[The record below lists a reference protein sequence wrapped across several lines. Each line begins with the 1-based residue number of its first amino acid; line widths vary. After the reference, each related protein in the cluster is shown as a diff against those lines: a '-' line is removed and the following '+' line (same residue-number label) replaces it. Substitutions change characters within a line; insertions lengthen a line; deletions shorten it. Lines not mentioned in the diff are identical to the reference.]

1 MNSAKMKIADTKLKK
16 TFIVVVVSMI
26 TAVVVVILLISP
38 ITKYLVE
45 KYSEKYSGRQ
55 IKMSWIYVNPF
66 TGYIHISNL
75 KIFESKKLPSF
86 KNTDSIFFSAKGVS
100 ADFSLLKLLSKTIEI
115 SEINLDQPK
124 GTIMQNTR
132 DLNFSDLIKLFTP
145 KKPSTTPAKFNFSIL
160 KISIKDGIFYYHD
173 IVTPIDYFIKGV
185 NIESAGKQWNVDTM
199 AAKFSFLSGPG
210 NGSIKG
216 HFSINFKN
224 LDYRLSAIADK
235 FDLNIFEQ
243 YLKVLVNYGGF
254 RANLDADIKAKGN
267 FRDQENL
274 TLRGMIGINDFHF
287 GKNPE
292 DDYASFDKLVLQMQE
307 VSPKDH
313 TYLFDSIS
321 LSHPYLKYE
330 RYDHLDNLETMFG
343 KNGSNI
349 SAAYAEDARFNLI
362 LKIAD
367 YIKVLVKNFLQS
379 YYKVNR
385 IAIYNGDIKFND
397 FAVNEKFSVSLNPL
411 FIIADSIDK
420 NHKRLVV
427 TLKSDIKPYGNVT
440 VDLSIN
446 PNNPGDFDGRYHLQQ
461 VPVSVFNPYMIT
473 YTSFPMDRGSIEF
486 TGTWHVRDGTIQS
499 VNHLLVIGPRVG
511 KRQKNANNS
520 WIPTPFITFLIRQE
534 GKVIDYEI
542 PVTGSL
548 KNPNFHIVHLALVTL
563 GNLFIRTDTFSY
575 RTQVKN
581 LENEIEKSLILK
593 WDIRQCTFNEKQ
605 ERFVNKLADFL
616 KDNPDASITVYPFPY
631 AEKEMEYIQFYEA
644 KKKFF
649 VVSKNLKAGFISEN
663 DSLKIVQMSIKDSLF
678 GRFLNKNTDHDLIF
692 TIQEKCSN
700 IVGLANT
707 TAKFNLL
714 NKERE
719 DAFMLTFNKES
730 LVSRVKMHRPENN
743 IPFNGFSYYK
753 IVYKGDL
760 PKSLIRAY
768 RQLHELI
775 KEPRKKE
782 IAKKEG
788 KNNIALK
795 ETKN

>member
-1 MNSAKMKIADTKLKK
+1 MKIADTKLKR
-16 TFIVVVVSMI
+16 TFIVVVVSLI

-75 KIFESKKLPSF
+75 KIFESKKLSAF

-100 ADFSLLKLLSKTIEI
+100 ADFALLKLLSTTIEI
-115 SEINLDQPK
+115 SEIILDQPK
-124 GTIMQNTR
+124 GTIMQSTR
-132 DLNFSDLIKLFTP
+132 ELNFSDLIKLFTP
-145 KKPSTTPAKFNFSIL
+145 KKPSTTPAKFHFTIL

-185 NIESAGKQWNVDTM
+185 NIESAGKQWNADTI

-210 NGSIKG
+210 SGSIKG

-243 YLKVLVNYGGF
+243 YLKVLVNYGSF
-254 RANLDADIKAKGN
+254 RANLDADIKSKGN

-274 TLRGMIGINDFHF
+274 TLRGMVGINDFHF
-287 GKNPE
+287 GKNPD

-313 TYLFDSIS
+313 KYLFDSVS
-321 LSHPYLKYE
+321 LSHPYFKYE

-349 SAAYAEDARFNLI
+349 SAAYEENARFNLI

-385 IAIYNGDIKFND
+385 IAIYHGDIKYND
-397 FAVNEKFSVSLNPL
+397 FAVSEKFSVSLNPL

-427 TLKSDIKPYGNVT
+427 ALKSGIKPYGNVT

-446 PNNPGDFDGRYHLQQ
+446 PGNAGDFDGRYRLQR

-499 VNHLLVIGPRVG
+499 FNHLQIIGPRVG

-520 WIPTPFITFLIRQE
+520 WIPSPFITFLIRQE

-563 GNLFIRTDTFSY
+563 GNLFGRSDTFSN
-575 RTQVKN
+575 RTQIKN
-581 LENEIEKSLILK
+581 LENEIEKSLTLK
-593 WDIRQCTFNEKQ
+593 WDMRQCTFNRKQ
-605 ERFVNKLADFL
+605 EKFVNNLAGFL
-616 KDNPDASITVYPFPY
+616 KDNPDASIAVYPLTY
-631 AEKEMEYIQFYEA
+631 AEKEMEHIQFYEA
-644 KKKFF
+644 KKKYF
-649 VVSKNLKAGFISEN
+649 VTSKNLNAAFISEN
-663 DSLKIVQMSIKDSLF
+663 DSLRIVQMSIKDSLF
-678 GRFLNKNTDHDLIF
+678 GRFLDKNTDHELVF
-692 TIQEKCSN
+692 TVQEKCSN
-700 IVGLANT
+700 LVGLANAT
-707 TAKFNLL
+707 TKFNLL

-719 DAFMLTFNKES
+719 DVFMLTFNKES

-753 IVYKGDL
+753 IVYKGEL
-760 PKSLIRAY
+760 PESLVKSY
-768 RQLHELI
+768 RKMNELNREATSEVSESGRKATEENI
-775 KEPRKKE
+775 KSKMIK
-782 IAKKEG
+782 
-788 KNNIALK
+788 
-795 ETKN
+795 

>member
-1 MNSAKMKIADTKLKK
+1 MKIADTKLKR
-16 TFIVVVVSMI
+16 TLIGVAGSLI
-26 TAVVVVILLISP
+26 TAVVVIVVVSLLISP

-55 IKMSWIYVNPF
+55 IKMSSLYINPF
-66 TGYIHISNL
+66 TGYVHIGNL
-75 KIFESKKLPSF
+75 NIFESKKLSAF
-86 KNTDSIFFSAKGVS
+86 KNADSIFFSAQGVT
-100 ADFSLLKLLSKTIEI
+100 ADFALLKLFRKTIEI
-115 SEINLDQPK
+115 SEISLDQPK
-124 GTIMQNTR
+124 GIILQNIK

-145 KKPSTTPAKFNFSIL
+145 KKPSTTPAKFHFSIL

-173 IVTPIDYFIKGV
+173 IVTQIEYFIKGV
-185 NIESAGKQWNVDTM
+185 NIESAGKQWDTDTI
-199 AAKFSFLSGPG
+199 AATFSFLSGPG

-216 HFSINFKN
+216 RFSVNFKN
-224 LDYRLSAIADK
+224 LDYRLSTIADK

-243 YLKVLVNYGGF
+243 YLKELVNYGSF
-254 RANLDADIKAKGN
+254 RANLDADITAKGN
-267 FRDQENL
+267 FKDQENL
-274 TLRGMIGINDFHF
+274 TASGMVAINDFHF
-287 GKNPE
+287 GKNPK
-292 DDYASFDKLVLQMQE
+292 DDYASFDKLLLQMQQ

-313 TYLFDSIS
+313 KYLFDSIS
-321 LSHPYLKYE
+321 LSHPYFRYE

-349 SAAYAEDARFNLI
+349 SAAYAENARFNLI

-385 IAIYNGDIKFND
+385 IAIYQGDITYND

-427 TLKSDIKPYGNVT
+427 ALKSGIKPYGKVT

-446 PNNPGDFDGRYHLQQ
+446 PNNAGDFDGRYHLQRM
-461 VPVSVFNPYMIT
+461 PVSAFNPYMIT

-486 TGTWHVRDGTIQS
+486 NGKWHVRDGNIQS
-499 VNHLLVIGPRVG
+499 INHLLVIGPRVG

-520 WIPTPFITFLIRQE
+520 WIPTPFITFLIRHE

-548 KNPNFHIVHLALVTL
+548 KNPNFHIVHLVLVTL
-563 GNLFIRTDTFSY
+563 GNLFIRTDTFSN

-581 LENEIEKSLILK
+581 LENEIEKFLTLK
-593 WDIRQCTFNEKQ
+593 WDIRQCTFNQMQEK
-605 ERFVNKLADFL
+605 FVNNLADFM
-616 KDNPDASITVYPFPY
+616 KDNPDASITVYPFTY

-649 VVSKNLKAGFISEN
+649 LASKNLKAANLSEK

-678 GRFLNKNTDHDLIF
+678 GRFLDKNTDHELVF

-707 TAKFNLL
+707 TAKFNRL
-714 NKERE
+714 NKERK
-719 DAFMLTFNKES
+719 DVFMFTFNKES
-730 LVSRVKMHRPENN
+730 LVSRVKMHRSKNN

-753 IVYKGDL
+753 IVYKGVL
-760 PKSLIRAY
+760 PESLMKLY
-768 RQLHELI
+768 RQMNKLNSEANS
-775 KEPRKKE
+775 E
-782 IAKKEG
+782 ISDSVP
-788 KNNIALK
+788 
-795 ETKN
+795 